1 MCIESLPD
9 HLKSIEAWK
18 GTDHDNWL
26 FRWFIP
32 LKLKYLCFDPRDT
45 HKRHKWREWPITL
58 FAIKS
63 IGGVFR
69 IETEVL
75 DTVKYRD
82 VSVESA
88 YDENVIVNEHTLYAE
103 VPTGNPGY
111 TCFTQG
117 YLSRIQYYTRWHI
130 QFQWPFFVAFH
141 FYFKAKDVPEYGKP
155 RPETDGKLFYSY
167 FGAHRD
173 ADKVY
178 WIPSAYVGLN
188 WK

>member
-9 HLKSIEAWK
+9 HLKDPAAWK

-32 LKLKYLCFDPRDT
+32 LKLKYLCFGPRDT
-45 HKRHKWREWPITL
+45 HKWHKWREWPFIVAAFKGKGL
-58 FAIKS
+58 
-63 IGGVFR
+63 FR
-69 IETEVL
+69 IENDFHDMAIRNDYL
-75 DTVKYRD
+75 LWAKPYGD
-82 VSVESA
+82 
-88 YDENVIVNEHTLYAE
+88 
-103 VPTGNPGY
+103 
-111 TCFTQG
+111 
-117 YLSRIQYYTRWHI
+117 YLSRIQYWTRWHI
-130 QFQWPFFVAFH
+130 QIQWPFFVAGH

-155 RPETDGKLFYSY
+155 RPETDGKLFYFY

-178 WIPSAYVGLN
+178 WIPSAYIGLN